1 MRESCVIG
9 AADGH
14 PLVGDR
20 ARAVVFG
27 TAERHERRKVAR
39 GRREPVRTPGQGFF
53 PW

>member
-14 PLVGDR
+14 PLVGHC

-27 TAERHERRKVAR
+27 TADGHERRKVAR
-39 GRREPVRTPGQGFF
+39 GRREPVGASGQGFF